1 LREIPNLI
9 AVQVFTLAVILFNFF
24 SSVLLLLKQMHS
36 QDVNH
41 IIRIILDSCIRI
53 HTQLG
58 PGLFESVYEE
68 LLIYEL
74 GKRSLVC
81 QKQKAIPVIYEGIK
95 FEDGFRA
102 DLLVENKVIVEIKSI
117 DQLAPVHFKQLHTYL
132 KLSGIK
138 DGILVNFNVNLL
150 KDGFHRRFSNF

>member
-1 LREIPNLI
+1 
-9 AVQVFTLAVILFNFF
+9 
-24 SSVLLLLKQMHS
+24 MHS

-41 IIRIILDSCIRI
+41 IIREVLDSCIRI

-58 PGLFESVYEE
+58 PGLFETVYEE
-68 LLIYEL
+68 LLVYEL
-74 GKRSLVC
+74 EKRSLTVH
-81 QKQKAIPVIYEGIK
+81 KQKAIPVVYDNIK

-102 DLLVENKVIVEIKSI
+102 DILVENKVIIEIKSVE
-117 DQLAPVHFKQLHTYL
+117 QLAPVHFKQLHTYL
-132 KLSGIK
+132 KLSGLK